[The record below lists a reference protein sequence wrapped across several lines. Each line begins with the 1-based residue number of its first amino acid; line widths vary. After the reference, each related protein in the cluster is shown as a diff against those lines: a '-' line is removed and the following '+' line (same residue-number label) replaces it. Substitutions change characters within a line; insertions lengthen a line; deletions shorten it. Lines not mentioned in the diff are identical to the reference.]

1 MSSIQSTVD
10 DVEALRFHLMPS
22 RKKVA
27 MVAGVRVERTHVFVD
42 AAGRVYSTQVLDSCY
57 YTLGSNLDNTLE
69 GCRILGLLTKE
80 AVAKHLADSAA
91 VRAKRDRI
99 YAAEII
105 AEAVKTLGIKL
116 TRAQAEAVEAAKEQR

>member
-10 DVEALRFHLMPS
+10 DVEALRFHPMPS

-42 AAGRVYSTQVLDSCY
+42 AAGRVYSTQVRDACY

-80 AVAKHLADSAA
+80 AVAKHLADTAA
-91 VRAKRDRI
+91 IRAKRDRR
-99 YAAEII
+99 YAAETIV
-105 AEAVKTLGIKL
+105 AVMKDLGIKL
-116 TRAQAEAVEAAKEQR
+116 TPAQSKAVEAAKET